1 MDNKFY
7 YKTPAALLMMLA
19 GGTTVAHAA
28 EQAQV
33 TPEKTQTDAV
43 SATTAKTAATT
54 DSTTTPQR
62 PTAQATPVKTQT
74 ATVDVKSQYSLSQA
88 SKTATA
94 TTAQTTDATATST
107 ASTTA
112 PKTATTATSSTEKA
126 PAVQVDTTTTTE
138 QQPATDAKV
147 NTSVASATAASTT
160 EKPAVK
166 TATPAAE
173 KSVTAAQ
180 TVAKTAAE
188 STTNTVTAANTA
200 APATT
205 ASQTKSVVTAPAT
218 KPATEATKSNVQTA
232 AISLRGSI
240 DESKVRTLTAKSPA
254 NMSVNEYIKYNN
266 YQVPQYET
274 RYFEGAPQ
282 IAYRNGVAKPEGIV
296 AHETANPNSTIEG
309 EISYMS
315 RNINNAFVH
324 AFVDDNNIIET
335 ANTDYLSWGAGG
347 VSNPR
352 NINVELVRVYGKD
365 RFSKSVNNLADY
377 LATNLL
383 YYNLPVD
390 NAHNDGQGTVWSH
403 QAVSNYLGGT
413 DHTDPVGWFAENN
426 YTFDEFYSLVQEKY
440 NYKLNGTKP
449 TPPVTVQPTP
459 PKPAETVKGT
469 VTTSSAQMMAR
480 VNSTTAK
487 VYSSVDSA
495 TGVNAGQKA
504 GNTYYVNKK
513 ATLNGNTY
521 YALTDE
527 TKTPRGWVKAND
539 TTAVSRSAETA
550 VTGNF
555 NVNAQATNLYKTPWG
570 TANQVVTNLKAHV
583 GKKFTPAKKV
593 TVGTT
598 NYYFGTV
605 NNLTGWINFN
615 ELTLNVPKP
624 VVKPAPVA
632 PQPIK
637 VSSAQMV
644 AKVKLPTS
652 KIYTSVDQKTGV
664 NALDKANRT
673 YYVNKK
679 ATYNGSTYY
688 ALSDEANN
696 PRGWVK
702 ASDAIASNRS
712 AEVKVSGKYKVN
724 SKATSLYSMPDGTMK
739 QVVKQLKPFI
749 GKSFA
754 PSKKVTVGKTNYY
767 FGTVNNLTGW
777 INFNEL
783 TLNVPKPVVKPA
795 PVAPKPIKVS
805 SAQMVAKV
813 KLPTSKIYTSVDQKT
828 GVNALDKANRTYYV
842 NKKATYNGS
851 TYYALSDEGNNP
863 RGWVKASDAIA
874 SNRSTEVRV
883 SGKYKVNSKATS
895 LYSMPDGTMKQVVK
909 QLKPFIGKSFT
920 PSKKVTVNQ
929 SVYVYGT
936 LNNIAGWLKQHEIS
950 VDRTP
955 VITKSKAVKLIGRTA
970 PKQVLIYKDLKTIK
984 PVTKL
989 IDTQVYVNETAKR
1002 NNVPYYKVADNNN
1015 KVLGWISS
1023 KFIKTAPTATVSWT
1037 KSAHTVKAPTGYIY
1051 NIPSGADKQRIDKLS
1066 AVKGGTL
1073 QVIRTDKVGRTLWH
1087 KVIYNNNKIG
1097 YVSARDLFT
1106 QKITKQKAPTTLA
1119 AAVSKQ
1125 MNLGKIHAGS
1135 APKVVFSTPQSAYNV
1150 RNATAAEVTK
1160 AMNTKDKLTDPVM
1173 KYQFLDLGKSEGIS
1187 AKTLNKLLVGKG
1199 ALAGQ
1204 GAAFAKAA
1212 QQFNINEVYLIA
1224 HAILET
1230 GHGSSRL
1237 ANGLSINSTNTALT
1251 SKGTKYYNMYGA
1263 KADDNNPEI
1272 GGIKYAKAQGWDNQS
1287 KAIIGGAKYVRS
1299 AYIDHGQRT
1308 LHQMRWNPANPATH
1322 QYATDINWA
1331 AKNAAIIAGMYKTLG
1346 LDAVNYVIHEY

>member
-1 MDNKFY
+1 MDKKFY

-19 GGTTVAHAA
+19 GGTTAAHAA
-28 EQAQV
+28 EQTQV
-33 TPEKTQTDAV
+33 TPEETQTDIAP
-43 SATTAKTAATT
+43 TTATKTVQETATSPAQQ
-54 DSTTTPQR
+54 STP
-62 PTAQATPVKTQT
+62 AQAVPVETQT
-74 ATVDVKSQYSLSQA
+74 AAVDVKSQYSLSQA
-88 SKTATA
+88 GKAATTSTSKSTAITPSSTTATETTPTPAAEQTTAPTTKSVNTATPSTAPTTAATANKTATA
-94 TTAQTTDATATST
+94 TKSVNATTQS
-107 ASTTA
+107 TA
-112 PKTATTATSSTEKA
+112 PKTATTAKK
-126 PAVQVDTTTTTE
+126 TTT
-138 QQPATDAKV
+138 A
-147 NTSVASATAASTT
+147 
-160 EKPAVK
+160 
-166 TATPAAE
+166 
-173 KSVTAAQ
+173 
-180 TVAKTAAE
+180 
-188 STTNTVTAANTA
+188 
-200 APATT
+200 
-205 ASQTKSVVTAPAT
+205 TKSVNATTQSSAPKTSASTLKTSAT
-218 KPATEATKSNVQTA
+218 QTNIQAQAPKSINARTL
-232 AISLRGSI
+232 SNTSN
-240 DESKVRTLTAKSPA
+240 VRTLKTQSPS

-274 RYFEGAPQ
+274 RYFKDAPQ

-347 VSNPR
+347 VSNSR

-365 RFSKSVNNLADY
+365 RFSKSINNLADY
-377 LATNLL
+377 LATNLI

-413 DHTDPVGWFAENN
+413 DHSDPVGWFAENN
-426 YTFDEFYSLVQEKY
+426 YTFNEFFSLVQEKY

-480 VNSTTAK
+480 VNSTSAK
-487 VYSSVDSA
+487 VYASVDSA
-495 TGVNAGQKA
+495 TGVSAGQKA

-513 ATLNGNTY
+513 AILNGSTY

-539 TTAVSRSAETA
+539 TTAVNRSAETA

-555 NVNAQATNLYKTPWG
+555 NVNKQATNLYKTPWG
-570 TANQVVTNLKAHV
+570 TANQIVTNLKSHV
-583 GKKFTPAKKV
+583 GKKFTP
-593 TVGTT
+593 T
-598 NYYFGTV
+598 
-605 NNLTGWINFN
+605 
-615 ELTLNVPKP
+615 
-624 VVKPAPVA
+624 
-632 PQPIK
+632 
-637 VSSAQMV
+637 
-644 AKVKLPTS
+644 
-652 KIYTSVDQKTGV
+652 
-664 NALDKANRT
+664 
-673 YYVNKK
+673 
-679 ATYNGSTYY
+679 
-688 ALSDEANN
+688 
-696 PRGWVK
+696 
-702 ASDAIASNRS
+702 
-712 AEVKVSGKYKVN
+712 
-724 SKATSLYSMPDGTMK
+724 
-739 QVVKQLKPFI
+739 
-749 GKSFA
+749 
-754 PSKKVTVGKTNYY
+754 KKVTVGKTNYY

-783 TLNVPKPVVKPA
+783 TLNVPKPA
-795 PVAPKPIKVS
+795 PQPIKVS
-805 SAQMVAKV
+805 TTQMVAKV
-813 KLPTSKIYTSVDQKT
+813 KLPTSKIYASVDQKT
-828 GVNALDKANRTYYV
+828 GVNASDKANRTFYV
-842 NKKATYNGS
+842 NKKATYNGA
-851 TYYALSDEGNNP
+851 TYYALTDELKIP
-863 RGWVKASDAIA
+863 RGWVKASDAVV
-874 SNRSTEVRV
+874 SNRSSEVKM

-920 PSKKVTVNQ
+920 PSKKMTVNQ

-936 LNNIAGWLKQHEIS
+936 LNNISGWLKQHEIS

-955 VITKSKAVKLIGRTA
+955 VITKSKPVKLIDRTA

-989 IDTQVYVNETAKR
+989 VDTQVYVNETAKR
-1002 NNVPYYKVADNNN
+1002 NNEPYYKVADNNN
-1015 KVLGWISS
+1015 KILGWISS
-1023 KFIKTAPTATVSWT
+1023 KFIKTVPTSTVSWT
-1037 KSAHTVKAPTGYIY
+1037 KSAHTVKKPTSYIY
-1051 NIPSGADKQRIDKLS
+1051 NIPSGANKQRIDKLS

-1097 YVSARDLFT
+1097 YVSSTDLFT
-1106 QKITKQKAPTTLA
+1106 QNITKLKSPTTLS
-1119 AAVSKQ
+1119 AAVTKQ
-1125 MNLGKIHAGS
+1125 MNLAKVHSGS
-1135 APKVVFSTPQSAYNV
+1135 APKVVFSTSKSAYNV

-1160 AMNTKDKLTDPVM
+1160 AMRTQDKLTDPVM
-1173 KYQFLDLGKSEGIS
+1173 KYQFLDLGKSEGIN

-1237 ANGLSINSTNTALT
+1237 ANGLSINSTNTAIT
-1251 SKGTKYYNMYGA
+1251 SKGTKYFNMYGA

-1272 GGIKYAKAQGWDNQS
+1272 GGIKYAKAEGWDNPS
-1287 KAIIGGAKYVRS
+1287 KAIVGGAKYVRS

-1331 AKNAAIIAGMYKTLG
+1331 AKNATIIANMYKTLG

>member
-28 EQAQV
+28 EHTQV
-33 TPEKTQTDAV
+33 TPEETQTDIAP
-43 SATTAKTAATT
+43 TTATKTVQETATSPAQQ
-54 DSTTTPQR
+54 STP
-62 PTAQATPVKTQT
+62 AQAVPVETQT
-74 ATVDVKSQYSLSQA
+74 AAVDVKSQYSLSQA
-88 SKTATA
+88 GKAATTSTSKSTAITPSSTTATETTPTPAAEQTTAPTTKSVNAATQSTAPKTAATANKTATAIKSANAATQSTAPTTAATANKTATA
-94 TTAQTTDATATST
+94 TKSVNTTTQS
-107 ASTTA
+107 TA
-112 PKTATTATSSTEKA
+112 PKTATTAKK
-126 PAVQVDTTTTTE
+126 TTT
-138 QQPATDAKV
+138 A
-147 NTSVASATAASTT
+147 
-160 EKPAVK
+160 
-166 TATPAAE
+166 
-173 KSVTAAQ
+173 
-180 TVAKTAAE
+180 
-188 STTNTVTAANTA
+188 
-200 APATT
+200 
-205 ASQTKSVVTAPAT
+205 TKSVNATTQSSAPKTSASTLKTSAT
-218 KPATEATKSNVQTA
+218 QTNIQAQAPKSINARTL
-232 AISLRGSI
+232 SNTSN
-240 DESKVRTLTAKSPA
+240 VRTLKTQSPS

-274 RYFEGAPQ
+274 RYFKDAPQ

-347 VSNPR
+347 VSNSR

-365 RFSKSVNNLADY
+365 RFSKSINNLADY
-377 LATNLL
+377 LATNLI

-413 DHTDPVGWFAENN
+413 DHSDPVGWFAENN
-426 YTFDEFYSLVQEKY
+426 YTFNEFFSLVQEKY

-480 VNSTTAK
+480 VNSTSAK
-487 VYSSVDSA
+487 VYASVDSA
-495 TGVNAGQKA
+495 TGVSAGQKA

-513 ATLNGNTY
+513 ATLNGSTY

-539 TTAVSRSAETA
+539 TTAVNRSAETA

-555 NVNAQATNLYKTPWG
+555 NVNKQATNLYKTPWG
-570 TANQVVTNLKAHV
+570 TANQIVTNLKSHV
-583 GKKFTPAKKV
+583 GKKFTP
-593 TVGTT
+593 T
-598 NYYFGTV
+598 
-605 NNLTGWINFN
+605 
-615 ELTLNVPKP
+615 
-624 VVKPAPVA
+624 
-632 PQPIK
+632 
-637 VSSAQMV
+637 
-644 AKVKLPTS
+644 
-652 KIYTSVDQKTGV
+652 
-664 NALDKANRT
+664 
-673 YYVNKK
+673 
-679 ATYNGSTYY
+679 
-688 ALSDEANN
+688 
-696 PRGWVK
+696 
-702 ASDAIASNRS
+702 
-712 AEVKVSGKYKVN
+712 
-724 SKATSLYSMPDGTMK
+724 
-739 QVVKQLKPFI
+739 
-749 GKSFA
+749 
-754 PSKKVTVGKTNYY
+754 KKVTVGKTNYY

-783 TLNVPKPVVKPA
+783 TLNAPKPA
-795 PVAPKPIKVS
+795 PQPIKVS
-805 SAQMVAKV
+805 TAQMVAKV
-813 KLPTSKIYTSVDQKT
+813 KLPTSKIYASVDQKT
-828 GVNALDKANRTYYV
+828 GVNASDKANRTFYV
-842 NKKATYNGS
+842 NKKATYNGA
-851 TYYALSDEGNNP
+851 TYYALTDELKIP
-863 RGWVKASDAIA
+863 RGWVKASDAVV
-874 SNRSTEVRV
+874 SNRSSEVKM

-920 PSKKVTVNQ
+920 PSKKMTVNQ

-936 LNNIAGWLKQHEIS
+936 LNNISGWLKQHEIS

-955 VITKSKAVKLIGRTA
+955 VITKSKPVKLIGRTA

-989 IDTQVYVNETAKR
+989 VDTQVYVNETAKR
-1002 NNVPYYKVADNNN
+1002 NNEPYYKVADNNN
-1015 KVLGWISS
+1015 KILGWISS
-1023 KFIKTAPTATVSWT
+1023 KFIKTVPTSTVSWT
-1037 KSAHTVKAPTGYIY
+1037 KSAHTVKKPTSYIY
-1051 NIPSGADKQRIDKLS
+1051 NIPSGANKQRIDKLS

-1097 YVSARDLFT
+1097 YVSSTDLFT
-1106 QKITKQKAPTTLA
+1106 QNITKLKSPTTLS
-1119 AAVSKQ
+1119 AAVTKQ
-1125 MNLGKIHAGS
+1125 MNLAKVHSGS
-1135 APKVVFSTPQSAYNV
+1135 APKVVFSTSKSAYNV

-1160 AMNTKDKLTDPVM
+1160 AMRTQDKLTDPVM
-1173 KYQFLDLGKSEGIS
+1173 KYQFLDLGKSEGIN

-1237 ANGLSINSTNTALT
+1237 ANGLSINSTNTAIT
-1251 SKGTKYYNMYGA
+1251 SKGTKYFNMYGA

-1272 GGIKYAKAQGWDNQS
+1272 GGIKYAKAEGWDNPS
-1287 KAIIGGAKYVRS
+1287 KAIVGGAKYVRS

-1308 LHQMRWNPANPATH
+1308 LHQMRWNPANPAIH

-1331 AKNAAIIAGMYKTLG
+1331 AKNAAIIANMYRTLG

>member
-28 EQAQV
+28 EHTQV
-33 TPEKTQTDAV
+33 TPEKTQTDVA
-43 SATTAKTAATT
+43 SASSTKNVQETATSSAQQ
-54 DSTTTPQR
+54 STP
-62 PTAQATPVKTQT
+62 AQAVPVETQK
-74 ATVDVKSQYSLSQA
+74 AAVDVKSQYSLSQA
-88 SKTATA
+88 GKAATTSTSKSTSPSSATATETTPTPAAEQTTAPATKSVNAATQSTAPKTAATANKTATAIKSANAATQSTAPKTAATANKTATA
-94 TTAQTTDATATST
+94 TKPVNTATPSIAPKT
-107 ASTTA
+107 AASTNKTTTATKPVNAATPSTA
-112 PKTATTATSSTEKA
+112 PKTAASTLKTSAKPSNKTNIQAQA
-126 PAVQVDTTTTTE
+126 PKSINARTLS
-138 QQPATDAKV
+138 
-147 NTSVASATAASTT
+147 NTS
-160 EKPAVK
+160 
-166 TATPAAE
+166 
-173 KSVTAAQ
+173 
-180 TVAKTAAE
+180 
-188 STTNTVTAANTA
+188 N
-200 APATT
+200 
-205 ASQTKSVVTAPAT
+205 
-218 KPATEATKSNVQTA
+218 
-232 AISLRGSI
+232 
-240 DESKVRTLTAKSPA
+240 VRTLKTQSPS
-254 NMSVNEYIKYNN
+254 NMPVNEYIKYNN

-274 RYFEGAPQ
+274 RYFKDAPQ

-347 VSNPR
+347 VSNSR

-365 RFSKSVNNLADY
+365 RFSKSINNLADY
-377 LATNLL
+377 LATNLI

-413 DHTDPVGWFAENN
+413 DHSDPVGWFAENN
-426 YTFDEFYSLVQEKY
+426 YTFNEFFSLVQEKY

-480 VNSTTAK
+480 VNSTSAK
-487 VYSSVDSA
+487 VYASVDSA
-495 TGVNAGQKA
+495 TGVSAGQKA

-513 ATLNGNTY
+513 ATLNGSTY

-539 TTAVSRSAETA
+539 TTAVNRSAETA

-555 NVNAQATNLYKTPWG
+555 NVNKQATNLYKTPWG
-570 TANQVVTNLKAHV
+570 TANQIVTNLKSHV
-583 GKKFTPAKKV
+583 GKKFTP
-593 TVGTT
+593 T
-598 NYYFGTV
+598 
-605 NNLTGWINFN
+605 
-615 ELTLNVPKP
+615 
-624 VVKPAPVA
+624 
-632 PQPIK
+632 
-637 VSSAQMV
+637 
-644 AKVKLPTS
+644 
-652 KIYTSVDQKTGV
+652 
-664 NALDKANRT
+664 
-673 YYVNKK
+673 
-679 ATYNGSTYY
+679 
-688 ALSDEANN
+688 
-696 PRGWVK
+696 
-702 ASDAIASNRS
+702 
-712 AEVKVSGKYKVN
+712 
-724 SKATSLYSMPDGTMK
+724 
-739 QVVKQLKPFI
+739 
-749 GKSFA
+749 
-754 PSKKVTVGKTNYY
+754 KKVTVGKTNYY

-783 TLNVPKPVVKPA
+783 TLNAPKPA
-795 PVAPKPIKVS
+795 PQPIKVS
-805 SAQMVAKV
+805 TAQMVAKV
-813 KLPTSKIYTSVDQKT
+813 KLPTSKIYASVDQKT
-828 GVNALDKANRTYYV
+828 GVNASDKANRTFYV
-842 NKKATYNGS
+842 NKKATYNGA
-851 TYYALSDEGNNP
+851 TYYALTDELKIP
-863 RGWVKASDAIA
+863 RGWVKASDAVV
-874 SNRSTEVRV
+874 SNRSSEVKM

-920 PSKKVTVNQ
+920 PSKKMTVNQ

-936 LNNIAGWLKQHEIS
+936 LNNISGWLKQHEIS

-955 VITKSKAVKLIGRTA
+955 VITKSKPVKLIGRTA

-989 IDTQVYVNETAKR
+989 VDTQVYVNETAKR
-1002 NNVPYYKVADNNN
+1002 NNEPYYKVADNNN
-1015 KVLGWISS
+1015 KILGWISS
-1023 KFIKTAPTATVSWT
+1023 KFIKTVPTSTVSWT
-1037 KSAHTVKAPTGYIY
+1037 KSAHTVKKPTSYIY
-1051 NIPSGADKQRIDKLS
+1051 NIPSGANKQRIDKLYV
-1066 AVKGGTL
+1066 VKGGTL

-1097 YVSARDLFT
+1097 YVSSTDLFT
-1106 QKITKQKAPTTLA
+1106 QNITKLKSPTTLS
-1119 AAVSKQ
+1119 AAVTKQ
-1125 MNLGKIHAGS
+1125 MNLAKVHSGS
-1135 APKVVFSTPQSAYNV
+1135 APKVVFSTSKSAYNV

-1160 AMNTKDKLTDPVM
+1160 AMRTQDKLTDPVM
-1173 KYQFLDLGKSEGIS
+1173 KYQFLDLGKSEGIN

-1237 ANGLSINSTNTALT
+1237 ANGLSINSTNTAIT
-1251 SKGTKYYNMYGA
+1251 SKGTKYFNMYGA

-1272 GGIKYAKAQGWDNQS
+1272 GGIKYAKAEGWDNPS
-1287 KAIIGGAKYVRS
+1287 KAIVGGAKYVRS

-1331 AKNAAIIAGMYKTLG
+1331 AKNAAIIANMYKTLG

>member
-28 EQAQV
+28 EHTQV
-33 TPEKTQTDAV
+33 TPEETQTDIAP
-43 SATTAKTAATT
+43 TTATKTVQETATSPAQQ
-54 DSTTTPQR
+54 STP
-62 PTAQATPVKTQT
+62 AQAVPVETQT
-74 ATVDVKSQYSLSQA
+74 AAVDVKSQYSLSQA
-88 SKTATA
+88 GKAATTSTSKSTAITPSSTTATETTPTPAAEQTTAPTTKSVNTATPSTAPTTAATANKTATA
-94 TTAQTTDATATST
+94 TKSVNTTTQS
-107 ASTTA
+107 TA
-112 PKTATTATSSTEKA
+112 PKTATTAKK
-126 PAVQVDTTTTTE
+126 TTT
-138 QQPATDAKV
+138 A
-147 NTSVASATAASTT
+147 
-160 EKPAVK
+160 
-166 TATPAAE
+166 
-173 KSVTAAQ
+173 
-180 TVAKTAAE
+180 
-188 STTNTVTAANTA
+188 
-200 APATT
+200 
-205 ASQTKSVVTAPAT
+205 TKSVNATTQSSAPKTSASTLKTSAT
-218 KPATEATKSNVQTA
+218 QTNIQAQAPKSINARTL
-232 AISLRGSI
+232 SNTSN
-240 DESKVRTLTAKSPA
+240 VRTLKTQSPS

-274 RYFEGAPQ
+274 RYFKDAPQ

-347 VSNPR
+347 VSNSR

-365 RFSKSVNNLADY
+365 RFSKSINNLADY
-377 LATNLL
+377 LATNLI

-413 DHTDPVGWFAENN
+413 DHSDPVGWFAENN
-426 YTFDEFYSLVQEKY
+426 YTFNEFFSLVQEKY

-480 VNSTTAK
+480 VNSPSAK
-487 VYSSVDSA
+487 VYASVDSA
-495 TGVNAGQKA
+495 TGVSAGQKA

-513 ATLNGNTY
+513 AILNGSTY

-539 TTAVSRSAETA
+539 TTAVNRSAETA

-555 NVNAQATNLYKTPWG
+555 NVNKQATNLYKTPWG
-570 TANQVVTNLKAHV
+570 MANQIVTNLKSHV
-583 GKKFTPAKKV
+583 GKKFTP
-593 TVGTT
+593 T
-598 NYYFGTV
+598 
-605 NNLTGWINFN
+605 
-615 ELTLNVPKP
+615 
-624 VVKPAPVA
+624 
-632 PQPIK
+632 
-637 VSSAQMV
+637 
-644 AKVKLPTS
+644 
-652 KIYTSVDQKTGV
+652 
-664 NALDKANRT
+664 
-673 YYVNKK
+673 
-679 ATYNGSTYY
+679 
-688 ALSDEANN
+688 
-696 PRGWVK
+696 
-702 ASDAIASNRS
+702 
-712 AEVKVSGKYKVN
+712 
-724 SKATSLYSMPDGTMK
+724 
-739 QVVKQLKPFI
+739 
-749 GKSFA
+749 
-754 PSKKVTVGKTNYY
+754 KKVTVGKTNYY

-783 TLNVPKPVVKPA
+783 TLNVPKPA
-795 PVAPKPIKVS
+795 PQPIKVS
-805 SAQMVAKV
+805 TAQMVAKV
-813 KLPTSKIYTSVDQKT
+813 KLPTSKIYASVDQKT
-828 GVNALDKANRTYYV
+828 GVNASDKANRTFYV
-842 NKKATYNGS
+842 DKKATYNGA
-851 TYYALSDEGNNP
+851 TYYALTDELKIP
-863 RGWVKASDAIA
+863 RGWVKASDAVV
-874 SNRSTEVRV
+874 SNRSSEVKM

-920 PSKKVTVNQ
+920 PSKKMTVNQ

-936 LNNIAGWLKQHEIS
+936 LNNISGWLKQHEIS

-955 VITKSKAVKLIGRTA
+955 VITKSKPVKLIGRTA

-989 IDTQVYVNETAKR
+989 VDTQVYVNETAKR
-1002 NNVPYYKVADNNN
+1002 NNEPYYKVADNNN
-1015 KVLGWISS
+1015 KILGWISS
-1023 KFIKTAPTATVSWT
+1023 KFIKTVPTSTVSWT
-1037 KSAHTVKAPTGYIY
+1037 KSAHTVKKPTSYIY
-1051 NIPSGADKQRIDKLS
+1051 NIPSGANKQRIDKLS

-1097 YVSARDLFT
+1097 YVSSTDLFT
-1106 QKITKQKAPTTLA
+1106 QNITKLKSPTTLS
-1119 AAVSKQ
+1119 AAVTKQ
-1125 MNLGKIHAGS
+1125 MNLAKVHSGS
-1135 APKVVFSTPQSAYNV
+1135 APKVVFSTSKSAYNV

-1160 AMNTKDKLTDPVM
+1160 AMRTQDKLTDPVM
-1173 KYQFLDLGKSEGIS
+1173 KYQFLDLGKSEGIN

-1237 ANGLSINSTNTALT
+1237 ANGLSINSTNTAIT
-1251 SKGTKYYNMYGA
+1251 SKGTKYFNMYGA

-1272 GGIKYAKAQGWDNQS
+1272 GGIKYAKAEGWDNQS

-1331 AKNAAIIAGMYKTLG
+1331 AKNAAIIANMYKTLG

>member
-28 EQAQV
+28 EQTQV

-43 SATTAKTAATT
+43 STTTAKTAATT
-54 DSTTTPQR
+54 TSTTTPQQ

-94 TTAQTTDATATST
+94 STATTTST
-107 ASTTA
+107 ASTPA
-112 PKTATTATSSTEKA
+112 PKTATTAMTATTSTEKV
-126 PAVQVDTTTTTE
+126 PA
-138 QQPATDAKV
+138 A
-147 NTSVASATAASTT
+147 
-160 EKPAVK
+160 K
-166 TATPAAE
+166 TATPAVE
-173 KSVTAAQ
+173 KSVTAPQ
-180 TVAKTAAE
+180 TEAKTAAE
-188 STTNTVTAANTA
+188 STTNTATATNTA

-205 ASQTKSVVTAPAT
+205 APQTKSVTAAPVTPKPTTAT
-218 KPATEATKSNVQTA
+218 VATQSNVQTA
-232 AISLRGSI
+232 APKSISLRGSI
-240 DESKVRTLTAKSPA
+240 DESNVRTLTAKSPA

-274 RYFEGAPQ
+274 RYFQDAPQ

-593 TVGTT
+593 TVGKT

-637 VSSAQMV
+637 VSNAQM
-644 AKVKLPTS
+644 
-652 KIYTSVDQKTGV
+652 I
-664 NALDKANRT
+664 
-673 YYVNKK
+673 
-679 ATYNGSTYY
+679 
-688 ALSDEANN
+688 
-696 PRGWVK
+696 
-702 ASDAIASNRS
+702 
-712 AEVKVSGKYKVN
+712 
-724 SKATSLYSMPDGTMK
+724 
-739 QVVKQLKPFI
+739 
-749 GKSFA
+749 
-754 PSKKVTVGKTNYY
+754 
-767 FGTVNNLTGW
+767 
-777 INFNEL
+777 
-783 TLNVPKPVVKPA
+783 
-795 PVAPKPIKVS
+795 
-805 SAQMVAKV
+805 AKV

-863 RGWVKASDAIA
+863 RGWVKASDAVA
-874 SNRSTEVRV
+874 SNRSAEVKV

-950 VDRTP
+950 IDRTP

-1002 NNVPYYKVADNNN
+1002 NNVPYYKIADNNN

-1023 KFIKTAPTATVSWT
+1023 KFIKTAPTATISWT
-1037 KSAHTVKAPTGYIY
+1037 KSAHTVKVPTGYIY
-1051 NIPSGADKQRIDKLS
+1051 NIPSGANKQRIAKLS

-1106 QKITKQKAPTTLA
+1106 QKITKLKAPTTLS
-1119 AAVSKQ
+1119 AAVAKQ
-1125 MNLGKIHAGS
+1125 MNLGKVHAGS

>member
-28 EQAQV
+28 EHTQV
-33 TPEKTQTDAV
+33 TPEKTQTDVA
-43 SATTAKTAATT
+43 SASSTKNVQETATSSAQQ
-54 DSTTTPQR
+54 STP
-62 PTAQATPVKTQT
+62 AQAVPVETQK
-74 ATVDVKSQYSLSQA
+74 AAVDVKSQYSLSQA
-88 SKTATA
+88 GKAASTSKSTSPSSATATETTPTPAAEQTTAPATKSVNAATQSTAPKTAATANKTTTTIKSANTATPSIAPKTAATTTKTATA
-94 TTAQTTDATATST
+94 TKPVNTTKQS
-107 ASTTA
+107 TA
-112 PKTATTATSSTEKA
+112 PKTAASTLKTSATQSNIQAQA
-126 PAVQVDTTTTTE
+126 PKSINARTLS
-138 QQPATDAKV
+138 
-147 NTSVASATAASTT
+147 NTS
-160 EKPAVK
+160 
-166 TATPAAE
+166 
-173 KSVTAAQ
+173 
-180 TVAKTAAE
+180 
-188 STTNTVTAANTA
+188 N
-200 APATT
+200 
-205 ASQTKSVVTAPAT
+205 
-218 KPATEATKSNVQTA
+218 
-232 AISLRGSI
+232 
-240 DESKVRTLTAKSPA
+240 VRTLKTQSPS

-274 RYFEGAPQ
+274 RYFKDAPQ

-347 VSNPR
+347 VSNSR

-365 RFSKSVNNLADY
+365 RFSKSINNLADY
-377 LATNLL
+377 LATNLI

-413 DHTDPVGWFAENN
+413 DHSDPVGWFAENN
-426 YTFDEFYSLVQEKY
+426 YTFNEFFSLVQEKY

-469 VTTSSAQMMAR
+469 VTTSSAKMMAR
-480 VNSTTAK
+480 VNSPSAK
-487 VYSSVDSA
+487 VYASVDSA
-495 TGVNAGQKA
+495 TGVSAGQKA

-513 ATLNGNTY
+513 ATLNGSTY

-539 TTAVSRSAETA
+539 TTAVNRSAETA

-555 NVNAQATNLYKTPWG
+555 NVNKQATNLYKTPWG
-570 TANQVVTNLKAHV
+570 TANQIVTNLKSHV
-583 GKKFTPAKKV
+583 GKKFTP
-593 TVGTT
+593 T
-598 NYYFGTV
+598 
-605 NNLTGWINFN
+605 
-615 ELTLNVPKP
+615 
-624 VVKPAPVA
+624 
-632 PQPIK
+632 
-637 VSSAQMV
+637 
-644 AKVKLPTS
+644 
-652 KIYTSVDQKTGV
+652 
-664 NALDKANRT
+664 
-673 YYVNKK
+673 
-679 ATYNGSTYY
+679 
-688 ALSDEANN
+688 
-696 PRGWVK
+696 
-702 ASDAIASNRS
+702 
-712 AEVKVSGKYKVN
+712 
-724 SKATSLYSMPDGTMK
+724 
-739 QVVKQLKPFI
+739 
-749 GKSFA
+749 
-754 PSKKVTVGKTNYY
+754 KKVTVGKTNYY

-783 TLNVPKPVVKPA
+783 TLNVPKPA
-795 PVAPKPIKVS
+795 PQPIKVS
-805 SAQMVAKV
+805 TAQMVAKV
-813 KLPTSKIYTSVDQKT
+813 KLPTSKIYASVDQKT
-828 GVNALDKANRTYYV
+828 GVNASDKANRTFYV
-842 NKKATYNGS
+842 DKKATYNGA
-851 TYYALSDEGNNP
+851 TYYALTDELKIP
-863 RGWVKASDAIA
+863 RGWVKASDAVV
-874 SNRSTEVRV
+874 SNRSSEVKM

-920 PSKKVTVNQ
+920 PSKKMTVNQ

-936 LNNIAGWLKQHEIS
+936 LNNISGWLKQHEIS

-955 VITKSKAVKLIGRTA
+955 VITKSKPVKLIGRTA

-989 IDTQVYVNETAKR
+989 VDTQVYVNETAKR
-1002 NNVPYYKVADNNN
+1002 NNEPYYKVADNNN
-1015 KVLGWISS
+1015 KILGWISS
-1023 KFIKTAPTATVSWT
+1023 KFIKTVPTSTVSWT
-1037 KSAHTVKAPTGYIY
+1037 KSAHTVKKPTSYIY
-1051 NIPSGADKQRIDKLS
+1051 NIPSGANKQRIDKLS

-1097 YVSARDLFT
+1097 YVSSTDLFT
-1106 QKITKQKAPTTLA
+1106 QNITKLKSPTTLS
-1119 AAVSKQ
+1119 AAVTKQ
-1125 MNLGKIHAGS
+1125 MNLAKVHSGS
-1135 APKVVFSTPQSAYNV
+1135 APKVVFSTSKSAYNV

-1160 AMNTKDKLTDPVM
+1160 AMRTQDKLTDPVM
-1173 KYQFLDLGKSEGIS
+1173 KYQFLDLGKSEGIN

-1237 ANGLSINSTNTALT
+1237 ANGLSINSTNTAIT
-1251 SKGTKYYNMYGA
+1251 SKGTKYFNMYGA

-1272 GGIKYAKAQGWDNQS
+1272 GGIKYAKAEGWDNPS
-1287 KAIIGGAKYVRS
+1287 KAIVGGAKYVRS

-1331 AKNAAIIAGMYKTLG
+1331 AKNAAIIANMYKTLG